1 MRAIKFGTM
10 MATLAA
16 TDQRGDRFILDT
28 CQALAAQRCLS
39 RGTDEVTG
47 PCALTQTPINSWRI
61 LALRGIRRSPDA
73 SAPCPV
79 GWIAST
85 ASPGATIYSR

>member
-39 RGTDEVTG
+39 LNPPKRCTLELTPGLMGKGGRTG
-47 PCALTQTPINSWRI
+47 QARFQ
-61 LALRGIRRSPDA
+61 
-73 SAPCPV
+73 
-79 GWIAST
+79 
-85 ASPGATIYSR
+85 